1 MKIVKVKGGLGNQLF
16 QYSFALLLQK
26 ITNDIVKLDLTSFNF
41 SQSDS
46 IRKPRLLKFQIPLQ
60 IATNEE
66 IKQFCILNHS
76 DRMTTNKYRLK
87 IIFEAIF
94 NKKYYFEKS
103 REYTNPSLISNY
115 SYYDGYWQSWENV
128 QLVWDDLSPLLIPQ
142 TPLNEETNA
151 MIQKVK
157 TEDSV
162 FIGIRRGDYL
172 KYASHYGNI
181 GNKYYQNSINYM
193 CKKIPTPKFYIFS
206 NDIEWVKS
214 NMSFNQKVTYFDNK
228 NGIDDF
234 EELFIMASCK
244 HAIIPN
250 STFHWWGARMI
261 SNPEKIVI
269 CPEQWFADNK
279 KIDNIPPSWIR
290 IPV

>member
-94 NKKYYFEKS
+94 NKKYYFDA
-103 REYTNPSLISNY
+103 PLIKISDFIFNK
-115 SYYDGYWQSWENV
+115 
-128 QLVWDDLSPLLIPQ
+128 
-142 TPLNEETNA
+142 
-151 MIQKVK
+151 KVK
-157 TEDSV
+157 ITSN
-162 FIGIRRGDYL
+162 GALYL
-172 KYASHYGNI
+172 DGSKHFSYDA
-181 GNKYYQNSINYM
+181 
-193 CKKIPTPKFYIFS
+193 KIKNYIFP
-206 NDIEWVKS
+206 
-214 NMSFNQKVTYFDNK
+214 FQ
-228 NGIDDF
+228 
-234 EELFIMASCK
+234 
-244 HAIIPN
+244 
-250 STFHWWGARMI
+250 R
-261 SNPEKIVI
+261 
-269 CPEQWFADNK
+269 
-279 KIDNIPPSWIR
+279 R
-290 IPV
+290 